1 MAQKKISE
9 LPLTKTMNNDD
20 IFPIVQS
27 GVTKQISYS
36 DLKAPMVEEVFAAV
50 SDKVDNTLSAIKR
63 ITDYSPGQRKIGD
76 WNDDKS
82 INRYVFTSD
91 DLNSSAVVVNNQA
104 FYGFIPK
111 TYLAKTL
118 TMELIFSAKI
128 RWKNATSL
136 QDFCW
141 TEKNG
146 KWCFH
151 YPIFNSNVPTVDDVD
166 VLIVEY
172 VDSGNYAT

>member
-9 LPLTKTMNNDD
+9 LPSTASVTDENKFPLVQDGITKH
-20 IFPIVQS
+20 I
-27 GVTKQISYS
+27 KYS
-36 DLKAPMVEEVFAAV
+36 DLKKPMVEEVFADV
-50 SDKVDNTLSAIKR
+50 SDKVDNVLSVTKR
-63 ITDYSPGQRKIGD
+63 TTDYSAGHRKIGD

-82 INRYVFTSD
+82 IDRYVFTSD
-91 DLNSSAVVVNNQA
+91 DLNSSAVVINNQA
-104 FYGFIPK
+104 FYGFMPK

-136 QDFCW
+136 QDFSW
-141 TEKNG
+141 TAKDG

-151 YPIFNSNVPTVDDVD
+151 YPIFNSNVPSVNDVD